1 MSKSSF
7 FSYPKAYINQFN
19 MAQLRTRTSK
29 SETPTQPTLKK
40 AIQKKSAS
48 NMKSIVQTFVAK
60 DKDIKSK
67 LIDRLE
73 IVFIDATSS

>member
-1 MSKSSF
+1 MT
-7 FSYPKAYINQFN
+7 
-19 MAQLRTRTSK
+19 QLRTRNSK
-29 SETPTQPTLKK
+29 SEIPIPSTLKK

-67 LIDRLE
+67 LIDRLKV
-73 IVFIDATSS
+73 IFIDVKSS

>member
-1 MSKSSF
+1 
-7 FSYPKAYINQFN
+7 

-29 SETPTQPTLKK
+29 SETPTQSTSEK

-60 DKDIKSK
+60 DKDVKSK
-67 LIDRLE
+67 LIDQQE
-73 IVFIDATSS
+73 IIFIDATSS